1 MAKHNKTAF
10 ILLLFTVFI
19 ATLYFLSLYNQPD
32 YTGYN
37 TQQGTATIRFNVKPT
52 PTPTPTAGG
61 GSGGRYYKDIH
72 QPVQQ
77 PETQQADPIQQQE
90 AQYDYPAARQIQE
103 IYPEMQEPTV
113 QAVQI
118 NYTKTKFPW
127 WQTIL
132 AIIILLATSYL
143 LMRTPEK
150 KSEKSIQ

>member
-37 TQQGTATIRFNVKPT
+37 TQQGVATIRFNVRPT
-52 PTPTPTAGG
+52 PTPTPTQGGG
-61 GSGGRYYKDIH
+61 GSGGGYYRETQYEKQQI
-72 QPVQQ
+72 QQ
-77 PETQQADPIQQQE
+77 PETQQANPIQQQE
-90 AQYDYPAARQIQE
+90 PQYEYPAARQIREYQ
-103 IYPEMQEPTV
+103 QEPTV

-150 KSEKSIQ
+150 KTA